1 MNYNYIF
8 LLSMP
13 RSGSTLFRL
22 LLNNIDGV
30 VALPETFFF
39 VFLDNNKHLKLSN
52 PEQKKHLLKNWV
64 NYYTTRRIISNLSV
78 LEENLNQKV
87 TKYQDILDITVAQY
101 IEENNLQNVKWVV
114 EKSPPHIF
122 FQNQIKQ
129 LYPNAKAVYLLRD
142 PRAVAGSML
151 NKTWATHNIYAI
163 ARSWNKSTQLMGN
176 INPSIKV
183 RYEDLVA
190 QNDTTYTAI
199 TSFFNSSI
207 SKEEF
212 YTTAS
217 ASSVKGIAKEF
228 HTNLGAP
235 VATKHI
241 DKWQHQLSVVDREQY
256 IIEHVCKQQMLN
268 NNYAIS
274 PFKKDIAFYGCL
286 MFDYFKFIFTATAN
300 KWLK

>member
-1 MNYNYIF
+1 MYNYIF

-39 VFLDNNKHLKLSN
+39 VFLDNNKQLKLSN
-52 PEQKKHLLKNWV
+52 PEQKKQLLKNWV
-64 NYYTTRRIISNLSV
+64 KYYTTKRIISNLSV

-101 IEENNLQNVKWVV
+101 IEENNFKNVQWVV

-129 LYPNAKAVYLLRD
+129 LFPSAKAIYLLRD

-163 ARSWNKSTQLMGN
+163 ARSWNKSTQLMGA
-176 INPSIKV
+176 IKPSIKV

-190 QNDTTYTAI
+190 QDDATHTSI
-199 TSFFNSSI
+199 TNFFNSNI
-207 SKEEF
+207 NKDLF

-217 ASSVKGIAKEF
+217 ASSVKGIAKEY
-228 HTNLGAP
+228 HTNLNTP

-241 DKWQHQLSVVDREQY
+241 DKWQHQLSKVDREQF
-256 IIEHVCKQQMLN
+256 IVEHVCKQHMLN
-268 NNYAIS
+268 NNYAIA
-274 PFKKDIAFYGCL
+274 PFKKDLGFYGCL
-286 MFDYFKFIFTATAN
+286 LFDYLKFVFTALAN
-300 KWLK
+300 KLSK